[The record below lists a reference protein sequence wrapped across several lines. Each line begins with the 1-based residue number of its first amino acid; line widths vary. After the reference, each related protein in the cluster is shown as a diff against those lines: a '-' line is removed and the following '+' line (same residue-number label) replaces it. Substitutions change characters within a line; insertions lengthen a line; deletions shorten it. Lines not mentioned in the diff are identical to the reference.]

1 LYRCS
6 FYGNKDAGAKL
17 NAMLEMG
24 QSKPWPDALHV
35 LTGERQVDAGAM
47 MEYFA
52 PLKTWLDEQNKGT
65 LVGWKS
71 GN

>member
-1 LYRCS
+1 MKRLAFAHCPGAGEEGRQIRDS
-6 FYGNKDAGAKL
+6 DIIGNRSQGRD
-17 NAMLEMG
+17 
-24 QSKPWPDALHV
+24 
-35 LTGERQVDAGAM
+35 GEGSRDAGAM

>member
-1 LYRCS
+1 
-6 FYGNKDAGAKL
+6 
-17 NAMLEMG
+17 
-24 QSKPWPDALHV
+24 
-35 LTGERQVDAGAM
+35 M